1 MSWMDRIYNRAPLAA
16 QNALVSAYGVYWKWL
31 RFGGSYRACLQA
43 YRARERYSSEQWAG
57 WQSQRL
63 RELLT
68 LAAEH
73 VPYYRDTWSAAQKQA
88 ARAGDL
94 ASLPLLEKDPLRAN
108 PRQFVREDAR
118 PLHLKHFL
126 TSGSTGTP
134 IETIWTVSEL
144 RDSLAVREARSAN
157 WAGASFCQ
165 PRATFSGRMV
175 EPNPD
180 SRGPFHRYNAAERQ
194 VYFSAFHLRPD
205 TAGRYVDALR
215 RHGVEWMTG
224 YAVSFHLLAHF
235 ILEQGLRVP
244 PLRAVVTT
252 SEKLTPEMR
261 AEMQQAYGCRIYEE
275 YSTAENALFASECEH
290 GRLYVSPDVGVV
302 EILRPDGTPC
312 APGEPGEVVTTCL
325 MRPYQPLIRYRLG
338 DVAAWDGQPCPC
350 GRSMPVLREVIGRI
364 EDVVVGPDGRQMVRF
379 HGIFTGQPHV
389 REGQIIQERLD
400 LIRVLVV
407 PAAGFSA
414 ADEQDIAARMR
425 QRLGDQ
431 AQIVVEPVPQI
442 PRSKAGKYR
451 AVISKIDF
459 TDGLQNNYHD

>member
-31 RFGGSYRACLQA
+31 RFGGSFSASLAA
-43 YRARERYSSEQWAG
+43 YRARERYSPEQWAA
-57 WQSQRL
+57 WQAERL

-68 LAAEH
+68 LAAGH

-94 ASLPLLEKDPLRAN
+94 ASLPLLEKDPLRAD
-108 PRQFVREDAR
+108 PCQFVREDAH

-157 WAGASFCQ
+157 WAGTSFRL

-175 EPNPD
+175 EPDPA
-180 SRGPFHRYNAAERQ
+180 SRGPFHRFNAAERQ
-194 VYFSAFHLRPD
+194 VYYSAFHLRPD
-205 TAGRYVDALR
+205 TAVRYVDALR
-215 RHGVEWMTG
+215 QHRVEWMTG
-224 YAVSFHLLAHF
+224 YAVSFYLLARF

-244 PLRAVVTT
+244 PLKAVVTT

-261 AEMQQAYGCRIYEE
+261 AVMEQAYGCRIYEE
-275 YSTAENALFASECEH
+275 YSTVENALFASECEH
-290 GRLYVSPDVGVV
+290 GRLHVSPDVGAV

-312 APGEPGEVVTTCL
+312 LPGEPGEVVTTCL
-325 MRPYQPLIRYRLG
+325 MRSHQPLIRYRLG
-338 DVAAWDGQPCPC
+338 DVAAWDDQPCPC

-407 PAAGFSA
+407 PAAGFTPD
-414 ADEQDIAARMR
+414 DERDIVARMR
-425 QRLGDQ
+425 QRLGNDV
-431 AQIVVEPVPQI
+431 QIAVEQVAQI
-442 PRSKAGKYR
+442 PRTRAGKFQ
-451 AVISKIDF
+451 AVISKV
-459 TDGLQNNYHD
+459 TVQH